1 MHVCTRMVF
10 STATALVSSS
20 TAIAS
25 LLVRLA
31 LARARAFALARARA
45 LAFALWAPAFSL
57 LFGHAAFDEEPV
69 ACWGQEM
76 MQV

>member
-31 LARARAFALARARA
+31 LARARAFARARA